1 MALQY
6 IGIDPDTGQGNCP
19 TVWVDDKN
27 DDLVLQGWLVDETTL
42 AECRSAGP
50 EHTAR
55 PRSQT
60 FPFRCVGGAL
70 YPTGGRSHLPLRLRV
85 SRELRR

>member
-6 IGIDPDTGQGNCP
+6 IGIDPDTGQGNCT

-42 AECRSAGP
+42 AECLAIGDVP
-50 EHTAR
+50 ETEAVIRIPAR
-55 PRSQT
+55 M
-60 FPFRCVGGAL
+60 V
-70 YPTGGRSHLPLRLRV
+70 PLI
-85 SRELRR
+85 REACDVAERART